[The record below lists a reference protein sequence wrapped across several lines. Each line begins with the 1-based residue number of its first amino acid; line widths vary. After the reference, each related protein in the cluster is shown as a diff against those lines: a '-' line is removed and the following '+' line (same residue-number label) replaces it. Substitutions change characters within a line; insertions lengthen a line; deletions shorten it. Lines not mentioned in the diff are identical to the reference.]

1 MFSNRTVQI
10 EESEESVRL
19 RSFGTHSA
27 SHHQLVA
34 CKRLRSVVSI
44 SNFSKNS
51 FNLFFLRLSSDYH
64 ASEESSSKRRERP
77 STSAV
82 TGIHAARR
90 DDARRRKPRR
100 FRQDFGIPDEIE
112 LVLRLRERTRSMFV
126 RGFAAPIRRIGGA
139 PG

>member
-1 MFSNRTVQI
+1 MIMFSNRTVQI

-19 RSFGTHSA
+19 RSLGPTARHIISSSHASGCFDFGFL
-27 SHHQLVA
+27 Q
-34 CKRLRSVVSI
+34 K
-44 SNFSKNS
+44 
-51 FNLFFLRLSSDYH
+51 LFQPLFPPSLLRLSCLRRR
-64 ASEESSSKRRERP
+64 SSSKRRERP